1 MQIGKRS
8 GMTPATL
15 RHFLPTKVPPTWISP
30 EMTELLKNF
39 LFTQQLL
46 RIIESYG
53 RLSNKEKRTK
63 NTIRKMKKENINDY
77 LDNEADYYFIEED

>member
-15 RHFLPTKVPPTWISP
+15 RYFVPVKVPPTWISP
-30 EMTELLKNF
+30 EMTELLKNSK
-39 LFTQQLL
+39 FTQQLL
-46 RIIESYG
+46 RLIESYG

-63 NTIRKMKKENINDY
+63 NAIRKMKKENLNDY
-77 LDNEADYYFIEED
+77 LDNEAD

>member
-15 RHFLPTKVPPTWISP
+15 RYFVPAKVPPIWISSK
-30 EMTELLKNF
+30 MTKLLKNSQ
-39 LFTQQLL
+39 FTQQLL
-46 RIIESYG
+46 RLIESYG

-63 NTIRKMKKENINDY
+63 NAMRKMKKENLNDY
-77 LDNEADYYFIEED
+77 LDNEAD